1 MEEDGNPVS
10 ISWSA
15 WSATLFLKLPQVPGD
30 VAACGT
36 DASLTRGL
44 GDAAQSMTQSDEKC
58 QGSTMVTDGQRFQHV
73 SAVSA
78 LCVDHL

>member
-44 GDAAQSMTQSDEKC
+44 GDAAQ
-58 QGSTMVTDGQRFQHV
+58 
-73 SAVSA
+73 
-78 LCVDHL
+78 